1 MQKIALQKPLKN
13 GLKVS
18 NKELELKT
26 PIRGKIVLPADTGVE
41 GIIKGVMQDEY
52 IYLQLSGESIFW
64 PEGS

>member
-1 MQKIALQKPLKN
+1 MRKTALQKPLKN

-18 NKELELKT
+18 NKELEHKT
-26 PIRGKIVLPADTGVE
+26 PFRGKIVLPADTGAE